1 MSTLLAF
8 LRNFNSWLASSK
20 TETQQKKSEDY
31 RVNRKLGRI
40 VLVSRQI
47 MVGNYCKNT
56 LRDGEKQ
63 FNNLNR
69 ISKKLV
75 RWISMIKPRYPALPL
90 PTNLFLSTGVS
101 KLN

>member
-1 MSTLLAF
+1 
-8 LRNFNSWLASSK
+8 
-20 TETQQKKSEDY
+20 
-31 RVNRKLGRI
+31 
-40 VLVSRQI
+40 